1 MTDLLHKG
9 HSYGQY
15 PVSWGNKPFEGRIYP
30 VTIDQ
35 SFEPTTL
42 INLCTVSKDSKEF
55 FNDPKKCAEEMELQ
69 LFWVFT
75 DDDGLQETEIDL
87 KQSDITKK
95 FLKRNYSQL
104 DQTLQESVE
113 EIDLLILDQI
123 RLGGSEYQLTNAE
136 VEFKGTNPETA
147 RSDVIVN
154 LDFEL
159 ESFQALDAIC
169 SFFSYKKDGDENASY
184 IKIYDLVTLPNT
196 QTVESNI
203 QGTGF
208 TNYYHPD
215 FSRVRLKMFAQG
227 DRDTNLIVDLTTID
241 HQLTRDSQTG
251 KVKLTINYRGYF
263 EQALNLSENDALADA
278 KVSQERTKRK
288 KEITRKA
295 NENKCEG
302 SIVQSLLIAEEQM
315 LLLESEE
322 NRAKFINR
330 IFGCKVYDY
339 ELNETELSARTIG
352 TTIDPRYN
360 YVTSITSGSPATQ
373 LQSSGLQTVNQPT
386 LLGAQGASLLGA
398 PAALISLGVVAK
410 ELIEKN
416 PTVDEEAKLKYL
428 QKQNKMV
435 YLGDIM
441 HTALDCLYEPGT
453 NKMLETTKNM
463 NLRFIVGTIKVP
475 NPKNPT
481 SYITI
486 NPLQIPIDVAY
497 FAEWYHETV
506 ASKQLQTY
514 PVGTFIRDLIERL
527 VNNLIY
533 ESCFG
538 SLLPSHEAPTLRASF
553 FSDHD
558 SKWFETTYLGPSP
571 NAHWFHPNIPYGFSG
586 GGVSWNRAMRS
597 GPNILMKSNATRH
610 VSESKNYCVIYQAF
624 PSYAQ
629 LLKSE
634 ETVTLRN
641 DPYVPTMYYG
651 KNYRDGN
658 VISSV
663 NITKTNSPYLR
674 EARYAGTNLGNLS
687 LLSNVYDLSFSI
699 EGTKANTLYYPGNVL
714 NIIITDWAETTEIEI
729 SRANDSTPS
738 TVTGRTNGSLYLGD
752 SDPHT
757 DGTRANIIGIGGYY
771 VILETKYTRGHTS
784 QDFKIDIKTKF
795 LGTDARREIVL
806 KEESGDTLVTE
817 KEACAE
823 LVRDTWTKVEIKE
836 ELVNDDRDKEDR
848 IEVLDSPS
856 VAVREREVPN
866 E

>member
-1 MTDLLHKG
+1 MTDLLHRG
-9 HSYGQY
+9 YSYSQY
-15 PVSWGNKPFEGRIYP
+15 PVSWGVNPFDGRIYP

-330 IFGCKVYDY
+330 IFGCNVYDY

-360 YVTSITSGSPATQ
+360 YVVQGSIVSGSGATQ
-373 LQSSGLQTVNQPT
+373 LQSSGLNVNLDPNTAAVTQIAGAGVGLGYAAYQLINQNLNLTVNQ
-386 LLGAQGASLLGA
+386 
-398 PAALISLGVVAK
+398 
-410 ELIEKN
+410 
-416 PTVDEEAKLKYL
+416 EAKLKYL

-441 HTALDCLYEPGT
+441 YAALDCLYEPRT

-558 SKWFETTYLGPSP
+558 SKWFKTKFMNPTPPAKWFNPNDPYNDGTTIS
-571 NAHWFHPNIPYGFSG
+571 
-586 GGVSWNRAMRS
+586 
-597 GPNILMKSNATRH
+597 PNILMKSNAIRH

-738 TVTGRTNGSLYLGD
+738 TVTGRTKGSLYLGD

-757 DGTRANIIGIGGYY
+757 DGTRANIIGVGGYY